1 MRPPLDVGLGGQM
14 RGLPLDSEMGM
25 VAQGRGVLA
34 WTIALREANRV
45 DWQWNQVRYSVQ
57 FIPLVDVADYFKHH
71 DLKIDPMANL
81 MQTLHTYPPAQDL
94 VLMLSGDGPPEVHW
108 LQNLAIAPPDC
119 YRQVCSRWDEC
130 PLEPSLPG
138 RDDQAG

>member
-1 MRPPLDVGLGGQM
+1 
-14 RGLPLDSEMGM
+14 
-25 VAQGRGVLA
+25 
-34 WTIALREANRV
+34 
-45 DWQWNQVRYSVQ
+45 VRYSVQ
-57 FIPLVDVADYFKHH
+57 FIPLVDVTDYFKHH

-108 LQNLAIAPPDC
+108 LQNLEIAPPDC
-119 YRQVCSRWDEC
+119 YRQVCSRWDEF